1 MMRSAVAAAVIGS
14 AAAFAPA
21 ALPTFGRSATKATT
35 KMQLWGEGVQ
45 QGAGVKAIPFADP
58 PASLPSDMVGYVGF
72 DPLGFSTLFDIN
84 FLREAELKHCR
95 VAMLAAAGSIAQD
108 LYHFPGVDSVIGD
121 AKMTGA
127 HDKFIALNQAGN
139 NQAGAMIQMAFWIGF
154 LEIVTFPA
162 IYETMNGGSRKPGD
176 FMFDP
181 LGMGKKDLGRMQ
193 LAELKNGRLAMM
205 ATGGMVHHYL
215 VTGKGPMQFLSG
227 IPNYKSCIQPVT
239 VPTGLCV

>member
-95 VAMLAAAGSIAQD
+95 IAMLAAAGSIAQD
-108 LYHFPGVDSVIGD
+108 LFTFPGVTKVTGG
-121 AKMTGA
+121 AKLTAA
-127 HDKFIALNQAGN
+127 HDILVKQ
-139 NQAGAMIQMAFWIGF
+139 GAMGQLLLWLSF
-154 LEIVTFPA
+154 L
-162 IYETMNGGSRKPGD
+162 
-176 FMFDP
+176 
-181 LGMGKKDLGRMQ
+181 
-193 LAELKNGRLAMM
+193 
-205 ATGGMVHHYL
+205 
-215 VTGKGPMQFLSG
+215 
-227 IPNYKSCIQPVT
+227 
-239 VPTGLCV
+239 